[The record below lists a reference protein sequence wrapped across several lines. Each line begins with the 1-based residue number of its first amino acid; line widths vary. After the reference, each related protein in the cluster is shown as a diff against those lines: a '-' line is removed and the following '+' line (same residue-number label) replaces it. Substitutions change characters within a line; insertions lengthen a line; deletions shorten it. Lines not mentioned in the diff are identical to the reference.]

1 MHRCSTTI
9 PFIAALAFASAL
21 TACVTP
27 PVVPEIPR
35 LDAEAAVE
43 QANNLIGSGQTS
55 QAIVLLDQ
63 AAKDNPVSARPWL
76 RRAQLQFDQS
86 DYPAAIVSAEE
97 AVKRDP
103 ANQEARSIAVVASL
117 RIAIRSLTELRG
129 EQNLNASAQAEAQR
143 LASVLRE
150 SLSADLLL
158 PPPPAPEPAKK
169 PAKRP
174 VAKRPAPITVPA
186 APAATASSVSVP
198 PPPTTPDNGDPFGAL
213 RNN

>member
-1 MHRCSTTI
+1 MPRCFTTLPSI
-9 PFIAALAFASAL
+9 VVLAIAAGVSAC
-21 TACVTP
+21 ATP

-35 LDAEAAVE
+35 LDADAAVE
-43 QANNLIGSGQTS
+43 QANALIGSGQTS
-55 QAIVLLDQ
+55 QAIDVLDQ

-76 RRAQLQFDQS
+76 RRAQLQFEQS

-103 ANQEARSIAVVASL
+103 ASQEARSIAVVASL

-143 LASVLRE
+143 LALVLRE
-150 SLSADLLL
+150 SLSTELLL
-158 PPPPAPEPAKK
+158 PPPPLPEPPKK

-174 VAKRPAPITVPA
+174 VAKRPAPVAAST
-186 APAATASSVSVP
+186 APAATASNVPVP
-198 PPPTTPDNGDPFGAL
+198 PTPAPADNADPFGAL
-213 RNN
+213 RSN